1 MYSHICSSA
10 GFVMGGG
17 TWRVLATITAGLDN
31 QCKDTLYT
39 THWYGKNDIQ
49 TFNSIPEVKAN
60 LKYCVKY
67 NHRASCCHQTFESEL
82 VKYFESWRRILSAK
96 LARVA
101 HYQTSVHDVR
111 NTDSYAA
118 SSKSD
123 LEQFYA
129 AERAFVPVLQQSVH
143 NDCFSAILTYVAG
156 MMCFSCKP
164 NWFEYVVVDDAA
176 PPHIVKV
183 RIDPSVCVQ
192 LWDRC
197 MVFGKASKELE
208 LRVLD
213 SALAK
218 QAKVGIESLYMFRDQ
233 QSLCDWAHVRIA
245 LHPFSL
251 TTTADKEAIAMAE
264 DSRRLVGEEPPL
276 LFLPRNYTTLPTA
289 KDLVQGASERRLEDL
304 QFDVI
309 AEGQDTTFD
318 LQWAK
323 NVVGTAAIEAFCVT
337 FILSS
342 AL

>member
-1 MYSHICSSA
+1 MSA
-10 GFVMGGG
+10 GAWCF
-17 TWRVLATITAGLDN
+17 LATVSLGLDN
-31 QCKDTLYT
+31 QCKDTLFT

-82 VKYFESWRRILSAK
+82 VKYFDSWRRILNAK

-101 HYQTSVHDVR
+101 HYKTSVHDVR
-111 NTDSYAA
+111 NTDSYTA

-129 AERAFVPVLQQSVH
+129 AERAFVPVLQPSVH

-176 PPHIVKV
+176 PPHIVKL

-208 LRVLD
+208 LRILD

-251 TTTADKEAIAMAE
+251 TTTADKEANAMAE
-264 DSRRLVGEEPPL
+264 DSRRLAAEDPPV
-276 LFLPRNYTTLPTA
+276 LFLPRNYSRVSTQEPTA
-289 KDLVQGASERRLEDL
+289 EESSQRRLEDL

-309 AEGQDTTFD
+309 AEGQASTFD

-323 NVVGTAAIEAFCVT
+323 DVVGIAAIEASCLALL
-337 FILSS
+337 LST
-342 AL
+342 AI

>member
-1 MYSHICSSA
+1 
-10 GFVMGGG
+10 MGGG
-17 TWRVLATITAGLDN
+17 VWRLLATVSLSLDN

-82 VKYFESWRRILSAK
+82 LKYYQSWRRILSAK

-101 HYQTSVHDVR
+101 HFKSSVHDVR
-111 NTDSYAA
+111 NTDTYTA

-123 LEQFYA
+123 LEQYYA
-129 AERAFVPVLQQSVH
+129 AERAFVPVLQPSVH

-197 MVFGKASKELE
+197 MVFGQASKELE
-208 LRVLD
+208 LRILD

-218 QAKVGIESLYMFRDQ
+218 QAKQGIESLYMFRDQ

-251 TTTADKEAIAMAE
+251 TTTADKEANAMAE
-264 DSRRLVGEEPPL
+264 DWRRLAEDEPPV
-276 LFLPRNYTTLPTA
+276 LFLPRNYTSFTQREN
-289 KDLVQGASERRLEDL
+289 VQESSPRRLEDL

-309 AEGQDTTFD
+309 AEGQATNFD
-318 LQWAK
+318 LLWAK
-323 NVVGTAAIEAFCVT
+323 DVVGFAAMEAWCLAFL
-337 FILSS
+337 LSS